1 MDVDPPVQTAEPATE
16 AASLTAWQKTI
27 QNAIPAIVSIRF
39 SQVAAFDTEGAETS
53 EATGFVVDAQRGLIL
68 TNRHVACAGPFVGE
82 AIFHDHEEVDVFPIY
97 RDPIHDFGFLKFDPS
112 KIQYMPVTDIPLA
125 PHLAKVGL
133 EIRVVG
139 NDAGEKLS
147 ILAGSISRLDRN
159 APVYGDLTYNDFNT
173 FYLQA
178 ASSTS
183 GGSSGSPVL
192 DINGN
197 AVALQAGGHTK
208 AATDFFFPLDRVSRA
223 LQFLQ
228 TSDSVPRG
236 TIQTQFYYRPFDE
249 VRRLGLREETE
260 KLVRSTMEDEIG
272 MLVAEA
278 VVPQG
283 PAFGFL
289 EEGDVLVSVNGKVV
303 TKFVPLEDTLDS
315 SVGGSINIQIE
326 RGGEPMEFTLNVQDL
341 HSITPDRYLMI
352 GGAKLNNLSYQLAR
366 NFCVP
371 VSGVYVAEPSG
382 MFRLDGAD
390 QGWIIQSID
399 NHPTPNIDAFIE
411 AIKDIPDRERIPVT
425 YYSIA
430 DVHTTN
436 VAIVSVERHWTSF
449 RLAVR
454 NGEAC
459 DPALSKESLDKTGQ
473 WDFTD
478 LGSPKP
484 PKALKPATATFAELD
499 ESLGPAKL
507 IFHSVVK
514 VSYYMPCRL
523 DGYPKS
529 RRQGAGLVLDAEKG
543 LIVVG
548 RNIVPFNMG
557 DVSLTFADSIIIP
570 GKVIFLHPSHN
581 IAFISYD
588 SSLVSKTPVK
598 TPEFSDSELV
608 QDAITLDTP
617 LAQQCSS
624 GVLADSNGR
633 VQGLWLSF
641 LGERTSSGHDNEY
654 YLGVSARILQ
664 PLMKKLIVGDVPR
677 LRGLAVELMPIQMA
691 QARHMGLTDAWVKRV
706 EEANPHRRQLFMV
719 RTMEAGSSTASVL
732 KELDLILSVEGKIIT
747 RIHELDVSEDWGEE
761 VQMTILRQKEVITAT
776 VPTELLS
783 GDGTNR
789 IVIWA
794 GAVMQE
800 PHRAVLQQSRKLP
813 SRVYV
818 SARTKGS
825 PSYMYGLMPTQ
836 WITHINGKPTPTLDD
851 FLEAVSGL
859 PDNMYVRVK
868 TISFD
873 LVPSVLSVKNILHYW
888 PTSKNQT
895 TLQTAGVAF
904 VTPGLTIRTN
914 TVGMD
919 RCSKLN
925 AAFEIAMKATDQK
938 LNCFPELA
946 GRIPEQLAAAG
957 QQTADFLS
965 NAAMDE
971 YLVIMEQR
979 SLEQKLRELDE
990 IIKYSLENGD
1000 KNSLHTLF
1008 VFYRVLKPTAESI
1021 ALSKVTSF
1029 KRQLISQLQEM
1040 TQTTRYENQELMT
1053 SIGAHLRTV
1062 DELRSDV
1069 DGILTAISK

>member
-1 MDVDPPVQTAEPATE
+1 MKEKKRRRMEEGTSSSDGGH
-16 AASLTAWQKTI
+16 AAAAGGGRSSTGVGMEDDDMMVIVPTTTVASSSNSVTAWQRTI
-27 QNAIPAIVSIRF
+27 QKAIPAIVSIRF
-39 SQVAAFDTEGAETS
+39 SQVSSFDTEGAETS
-53 EATGFVVDAQRGLIL
+53 EATGFVVDARRGLIL

-112 KIQYMPVTDIPLA
+112 KIQYMPVTDITLA

-192 DINGN
+192 DIHGN
-197 AVALQAGGHTK
+197 AVALQAGGHVK
-208 AATDFFFPLDRVSRA
+208 AATDFFFPLDRVARA
-223 LQFLQ
+223 LRFLQ
-228 TSDSVPRG
+228 NEEKVMRG

-249 VRRLGLREETE
+249 VRRLGLRDSTE
-260 KLVRSTMEDEIG
+260 ALVRGRMKDEIG
-272 MLVAEA
+272 MLVIET
-278 VVPQG
+278 VVPKG

-289 EEGDVLVSVNGKVV
+289 EEGDVLVSVNGEVV
-303 TKFVPLEDTLDS
+303 TKFVPLEETMDS
-315 SVGGSINIQIE
+315 RVGGQVTLEVE
-326 RGGEPMEFTLNVQDL
+326 RGGESLTFTINVQDL

-366 NFCVP
+366 SFCVP

-382 MFRLDGAD
+382 MFALDGAD
-390 QGWIIQSID
+390 QGWIIESLD
-399 NHPTPNIDAFIE
+399 NTPTPNIDAFIQAMKE
-411 AIKDIPDRERIPVT
+411 IPDRERVPVT

-430 DVHTTN
+430 DVHTAN

-454 NGEAC
+454 N
-459 DPALSKESLDKTGQ
+459 DRTG
-473 WDFTD
+473 
-478 LGSPKP
+478 L
-484 PKALKPATATFAELD
+484 PKALLPSTATFAELD
-499 ESLGPAKL
+499 ESLGAAKL
-507 IFHSVVK
+507 LFHSVIK

-523 DGYPKS
+523 D
-529 RRQGAGLVLDAEKG
+529 AGLILDSKRG

-570 GKVIFLHPSHN
+570 GKVVFLHPTHN

-588 SSLVSKTPVK
+588 PALVGETPVK
-598 TPEFSDSELV
+598 TPVFSDSELV
-608 QDAITLDTP
+608 QGHRVSLVALNHNQRPVCIESTVTDITSVTIPQSATPRFRATKFVINYTPMFYAITLDTP

-624 GVLADSNGR
+624 GVLADSSGR

-641 LGERTSSGHDNEY
+641 LGERTTSGHDNEY

-664 PLMKKLIVGDVPR
+664 PILKKLILGDVPK

-691 QARHMGLTDAWVKRV
+691 QARHMGLSDSWVRRV

-719 RTMEAGSSTASVL
+719 RTMEAGSSTARVL
-732 KELDLILSVEGKIIT
+732 KELDLIISVDGRVIT
-747 RIHELDVSEDWGEE
+747 RIHELDVSEEWGETVE
-761 VQMTILRQKEVITAT
+761 MEILRQKEVMK
-776 VPTELLS
+776 VVVSTEALS
-783 GDGTNR
+783 GDGTSR
-789 IVIWA
+789 MIIWA

-800 PHRAVLQQSRKLP
+800 PHRAVLQQSRSLP

-825 PSYMYGLMPTQ
+825 PSYMYGLAPTQ
-836 WITHINGKPTPTLDD
+836 WITQINGKETTTLDE
-851 FLEAVSGL
+851 FLEAVRGL
-859 PDNMYVRVK
+859 PDNQYVRVK

-888 PTSKNQT
+888 PTSELRRDSESESGWIIN
-895 TLQTAGVAF
+895 GV
-904 VTPGLTIRTN
+904 
-914 TVGMD
+914 
-919 RCSKLN
+919 
-925 AAFEIAMKATDQK
+925 
-938 LNCFPELA
+938 
-946 GRIPEQLAAAG
+946 
-957 QQTADFLS
+957 
-965 NAAMDE
+965 
-971 YLVIMEQR
+971 
-979 SLEQKLRELDE
+979 
-990 IIKYSLENGD
+990 NGD
-1000 KNSLHTLF
+1000 TF
-1008 VFYRVLKPTAESI
+1008 
-1021 ALSKVTSF
+1021 
-1029 KRQLISQLQEM
+1029 
-1040 TQTTRYENQELMT
+1040 
-1053 SIGAHLRTV
+1053 
-1062 DELRSDV
+1062 
-1069 DGILTAISK
+1069 